1 MKILIYGLN
10 YYPEIVGTG
19 KYTTELAE
27 YFSTQNNEVRVITAN
42 PYYPQWKVKK
52 NFFSI
57 EKIKNCIVYRSP
69 IYVPKKPNGL
79 NRVIHLLSFSLS
91 SIPNLL
97 YQLFWRPDFIIVIIP
112 SDPSK

>member
-52 NFFSI
+52 NFFI
-57 EKIKNCIVYRSP
+57 LIVLFLYL
-69 IYVPKKPNGL
+69 K
-79 NRVIHLLSFSLS
+79 LLVQ
-91 SIPNLL
+91 L
-97 YQLFWRPDFIIVIIP
+97 YT
-112 SDPSK
+112 